1 MFVHKKNINKKI
13 INCLACGSKN
23 YISYLKP
30 SVSNYKGPL
39 FGYNEVRGTQ
49 NLVRC
54 MNCSLIFENPIFDQK
69 HIIGQYKAEN
79 FNISNY
85 NFNLK
90 LKTFTKS
97 FLNFY
102 KFRPIAKNRL
112 ALDIGCGGGGALVAL
127 KKFGFNSEGIEPSKQ
142 LSLYARKLGFKI
154 YNNSIENFSIKKK
167 YDLIILYDVLEH
179 LRHPNKILN
188 KIYKILKPN
197 GKFIINIPDEGSFL
211 IKLLGKY
218 NWWIMSCHLA
228 HYNKKSLQIILKK
241 NNFKIIKKNKFYQY
255 YTLGYLLKIAS
266 NIGFLPSKMLNFV
279 PNFLKNFVIKYYA
292 GQTTFLVKKI
302 I

>member
-1 MFVHKKNINKKI
+1 V
-13 INCLACGSKN
+13 
-23 YISYLKP
+23 
-30 SVSNYKGPL
+30 
-39 FGYNEVRGTQ
+39 
-49 NLVRC
+49 
-54 MNCSLIFENPIFDQK
+54 
-69 HIIGQYKAEN
+69 
-79 FNISNY
+79 
-85 NFNLK
+85 
-90 LKTFTKS
+90 
-97 FLNFY
+97 
-102 KFRPIAKNRL
+102 
-112 ALDIGCGGGGALVAL
+112 GGGALVAL